1 MARATQ
7 SASVSEGVNALLEAP
22 RYEVLP
28 FKSFDDQITHLPDG
42 ATITITASPQLGI
55 ERTIEKS
62 LMAAEAGFEVVPHVS
77 ARYVE
82 DGEHITEIT
91 ETLQDAGIT
100 DIFVP
105 GGDREEPIGE
115 FDSAYA
121 MLAKMDELGLEFDD
135 VGITGYP
142 EGHPFISDATLAE
155 HMEKKAP
162 HATYLAT
169 QLCYDADTILEWIAR
184 IRDERDV
191 DLPVQVGV
199 PGVMNY
205 AKLLSISREVG
216 VGDSLKF
223 LQKTQGIVDFV
234 KQFIGSRGK
243 YTPDGLVEGLA
254 PYYDDDTY
262 DMAGLHVYTFNQ
274 VPDTEKWRSDMLAKH
289 R

>member
-1 MARATQ
+1 MASQTRSTPTPD
-7 SASVSEGVNALLEAP
+7 GVRALLENP
-22 RYEVLP
+22 RFEVLP

-55 ERTIEKS
+55 ERTIEKT
-62 LMAAEAGFEVVPHVS
+62 LMAAEEGFDVVPHIA

-91 ETLQDAGIT
+91 ETLQEVGVT

-105 GGDREEPIGE
+105 GGDPEEPVGE
-115 FDSAYA
+115 FDSAYQL
-121 MLAKMDELGLEFDD
+121 LAKMDELGLEFEG

-142 EGHPFISDATLAE
+142 EGHPFISDETLASE
-155 HMEKKAP
+155 MQKKAP
-162 HATYLAT
+162 HATYIAT

-184 IRDERDV
+184 IRDDRDV
-191 DLPVQVGV
+191 DLPIQVGI

-223 LQKTQGIVDFV
+223 LQKTQGIVDFI

-243 YTPDGLVEGLA
+243 YTPDDLITGLA
-254 PYYDDDTY
+254 PHHDDERY
-262 DMAGLHVYTFNQ
+262 NIAGLHMYTFNQ
-274 VPDTEKWRSDMLAKH
+274 VPETEGWREDMLAKH